1 MEQVLQKLKN
11 YSRWLQLEANLP
23 GLEDALAEA
32 KALRIEAGGSVRVAQ
47 WELERLENPGFF
59 QRLKGDQEERKEEF
73 RKQYRSTQIL
83 YHKAQEEVDAEY
95 NEKKG
100 MSYKALPAE
109 LFDAPEKIEIGAD
122 ASGIKVPVSFY
133 AQDMYRSVTDDSNT
147 YALVIR
153 LTSEEGEVYKEKGL
167 KEVQ

>member
-1 MEQVLQKLKN
+1 MNGIDKSREYIDGYIERARKAQAIFEQM
-11 YSRWLQLEANLP
+11 S
-23 GLEDALAEA
+23 
-32 KALRIEAGGSVRVAQ
+32 
-47 WELERLENPGFF
+47 
-59 QRLKGDQEERKEEF
+59 
-73 RKQYRSTQIL
+73 
-83 YHKAQEEVDAEY
+83 QEEVDAEY

-153 LTSEEGEVYKEKGL
+153 LTSEEGEVYKEKQDIVIL
-167 KEVQ
+167 PHFSPAKQQFSEVAVQISWGTQ